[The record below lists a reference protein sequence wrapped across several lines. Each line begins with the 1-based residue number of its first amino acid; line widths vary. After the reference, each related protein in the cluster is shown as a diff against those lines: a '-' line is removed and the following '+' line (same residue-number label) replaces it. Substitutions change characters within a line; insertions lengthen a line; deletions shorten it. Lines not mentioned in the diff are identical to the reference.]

1 MSQEAIRVELVGVR
15 IELPTN
21 QPIVLLREV
30 GGARFLP
37 IWIGAGE
44 ATAIAFALEGVEPQR
59 PLTHDLFTNAV
70 GALGAQIDLLIDQVD
85 ALEEDGVINGGQ
97 ANSLRAKLK
106 AAQKSA
112 ANGRVGPTVNQINAF
127 INEVDAL
134 MAAGLLSPEEGERLI
149 SLAEEIIQSLS

>member
-1 MSQEAIRVELVGVR
+1 MF
-15 IELPTN
+15 
-21 QPIVLLREV
+21 VLN
-30 GGARFLP
+30 
-37 IWIGAGE
+37 
-44 ATAIAFALEGVEPQR
+44 R
-59 PLTHDLFTNAV
+59 P
-70 GALGAQIDLLIDQVD
+70 LGAQIDLLIDQVD

-97 ANSLRAKLK
+97 ANSLRAKLE

-112 ANGRVGPTVNQINAF
+112 ANGRVGPAVNQINAF